1 VDVLEDIER
10 ELMLAARHHVMGK
23 RHGDGME
30 RSAYLLLTRLEVQG
44 PMSIGQLAEAFR
56 LDTST
61 VNRQVAALLRAEH
74 AERIADPDG
83 GLARKLRITDQ
94 GARALADE
102 RATHCVGLGRVLADW
117 DEDERR
123 LLVDVLTRFNR
134 SVEGVEGRAWPRHEP
149 AARGSSGGSRG

>member
-1 VDVLEDIER
+1 MLEAIER

-44 PMSIGQLAEAFR
+44 PMSIGQLADAFR

-61 VNRQVAALLRAEH
+61 VNRQVAALLRVEH

-83 GLARKLRITDQ
+83 GLARKLRITDE
-94 GARALADE
+94 GARMLADE
-102 RATHCVGLGRVLADW
+102 RATHCEGLARVLVDW
-117 DEDERR
+117 GEDERR
-123 LLVDVLTRFNR
+123 ALVDVLTRFNR
-134 SVEGVEGRAWPRHEP
+134 SVEVVEGRVWPRHEP
-149 AARGSSGGSRG
+149 AAGGAGGSRG